1 MYLADAAKGLRRY
14 GDPRKLP
21 VVILVSIS
29 FSYPV
34 VICAVFFPTPHSDL
48 REQINFG
55 LHLLLQATSHPP
67 LQNWAAGLIA
77 SSGARDAWSYVLAA
91 QVLNF
96 AGIWYLWRTARDFI
110 SQPSAITSVV
120 AICSSSYFIA
130 GVPSRALNADD
141 LLFFLWSALLYHAL
155 QAFQG
160 NRLRDWAAA
169 GIFGGLSLI
178 TKYTSIVFIVGLL
191 TAVVLLPGER
201 RPFANPR
208 AYFAGLICVVIFS
221 TCAAFFLG
229 HSNTVQHA
237 LRFLHPDAGID
248 YRVGML
254 ALFLGSILLLGLPF
268 VAGLA
273 ISAWRGEVR
282 VESIKRPFAM
292 VIVATAVTS
301 LGLVVILI
309 LAGGLDFSMRY
320 ITPFVG
326 IMTLAALS
334 KLSLRP
340 GALRACLRLG
350 LGTWLA
356 LLVVSAVYAMTFVNE
371 RMREPAP
378 AAAKMI
384 GDDWDARFPCG
395 PAYIVGFGPSAYGIS
410 LYFRHPI
417 MALDEYDL
425 FVAALAD
432 KEKLQEAGAIVIGT
446 PSMAGYAAFLEAFPH
461 RTQQV
466 DISLPYRRTFSMRR
480 HSYTYFFVPPAKC

>member
-14 GDPRKLP
+14 GDLSKRTLT
-21 VVILVSIS
+21 ILISVS
-29 FSYPV
+29 FFYPV

-55 LHLLLQATSHPP
+55 LHLQLQTTSHPP

-91 QVLNF
+91 QILNF
-96 AGIWYLWRTARDFI
+96 AGIWYLWKTACDFI
-110 SQPSAITSVV
+110 SQPSAVAWVV

-160 NRLRDWAAA
+160 NRWPDWAAA
-169 GIFGGLSLI
+169 GVFGGLSLI
-178 TKYTSIVFIVGLL
+178 AKYTSIVFIVGLL
-191 TAVVLLPGER
+191 TAVVLLLGAR
-201 RPFANPR
+201 RLLANPR
-208 AYFAGLICVVIFS
+208 AYLAGLICVVIFL
-221 TCAAFFLG
+221 TCAVFLLE

-237 LRFLHPDAGID
+237 ISFLHLDADIE
-248 YRVGML
+248 YRAEML
-254 ALFLGSILLLGLPF
+254 ALFLGSILLVGLPF

-273 ISAWRGEVR
+273 VSAWCGEVR
-282 VESIKRPFAM
+282 IESIKKPFAM
-292 VIVATAVTS
+292 VIVVTAITS

-309 LAGGLDFSMRY
+309 LAGGLDFSLRY
-320 ITPFVG
+320 ITPFAGV
-326 IMTLAALS
+326 MALATLS

-340 GALRACLRLG
+340 PALRACIRLG
-350 LGTWLA
+350 LGTWLV
-356 LLVVSAVYAMTFVNE
+356 LLVGSAVYAMTFVNE

-378 AAAKMI
+378 AAARMI

-395 PAYIVGFGPSAYGIS
+395 PAYILGSGPSAYGIS
-410 LYFRHPI
+410 IYFHHAAI
-417 MALDEYDL
+417 ALDEYDFL
-425 FVAALAD
+425 VAGLAD
-432 KEKLQEAGAIVIGT
+432 KEKLQDAGAIVIGP
-446 PSMAGYAAFLEAFPH
+446 PSMPDYAAFLEAFPN

-466 DISLPYRRTFSMRR
+466 DISLPYRRTLSMRR
-480 HSYTYFFVPPAKC
+480 HTYTYFFVPPAKC